1 MRVGPSAAGLV
12 VVLAAAAACGG
23 GGDGGGGNNPVV
35 AVAKAGAP
43 SGDAQAGTVN
53 TALAQPLRVIVT
65 EDGTPKAGVTVAW
78 TAINGATNPT
88 SSPTDV
94 GGIATTAWTLG
105 TTAGAQTARATLAG
119 ATGSPVTFNAT
130 AAPGPAAN
138 LSTVAGGGQ
147 TAIQGGAFAT
157 QLRVLVTDQF
167 TNPVSGVTVSF
178 TGSGGVL
185 VSSPTANT
193 GVNGE
198 AVVSATG
205 ASSAGVGGVTATVA
219 GIAAPV
225 NFTLTT
231 AAAVREVT
239 VGAGTLFKSLRN
251 NTTNPAVDTIS
262 AGQGVLWR
270 WAGGNH
276 SVESTG
282 VPSFTTSAVSS
293 TAGNI
298 YTLTFAVAG
307 TYQYDCGVHLTLMTG
322 RVVVQ

>member
-1 MRVGPSAAGLV
+1 MLAAG
-12 VVLAAAAACGG
+12 AACGG
-23 GGDGGGGNNPVV
+23 GGGGGGGANPIV
-35 AVAKAGAP
+35 AIAKAGAP
-43 SGDAQAGTVN
+43 NGDGQSATVN
-53 TALAQPLRVIVT
+53 TALAAPLRVLVT
-65 EDGTPKAGVTVAW
+65 EDGTPKSAATVQW
-78 TAINGATNPT
+78 STTNGAVNPT
-88 SSPTDV
+88 SFTTGVD
-94 GGIATTAWTLG
+94 GIATTTWTLG
-105 TTAGAQTARATLAG
+105 TSAGAQTARATLAG

-130 AAPGPAAN
+130 AAPGSPAN
-138 LSTVAGGGQ
+138 LSIVAGSGQ
-147 TAIQGGAFAT
+147 TAIQGGTFPT

-167 TNPVSGVTVSF
+167 TNPVSGVSVSF

-205 ASSAGVGGVTATVA
+205 ASSAGAGGVSAAVV

-239 VGAGTLFKSLRN
+239 VGAGILFKSLRN
-251 NTTNPAVDTIS
+251 NTSNPARDTIS

-270 WAGGNH
+270 WAGGTH

-282 VPSFTTSAVSS
+282 APTFTSSAVSS
-293 TAGNI
+293 AVGNI

-307 TYQYDCGVHLTLMTG
+307 TYQYDCAVHSNQMTG
-322 RVVVQ
+322 QVVVQ